1 MGRLADTEGTPDV
14 SRQNL
19 AATRQGTHGR
29 HGNRNAQRLHVVCEV
44 GAGLFHDVELLHGC
58 REVMKLLRRQRPGD
72 TELQRGCF
80 RQRLPHMVVEGA
92 GTDDADI
99 GAAHLDTVEVRLLCP
114 GDERILAL
122 VCHGAALHGE
132 GRHHDILLRV
142 GLIGTGSNFC
152 ALAFDLDHRPGMGDP
167 HRLVEHHRRI
177 EPLGEIECLL
187 CKGIHLLRVRRI
199 EAGNAREGCIV
210 PRILLVLRAV
220 AGRIVCHEENE
231 AAVHACIG
239 NRHEGVCGD
248 VQSYVLHGSGRANAS
263 HGGTDCDFERY
274 LLVRRPLAG
283 GAILLDQ
290 VLEHL
295 GRRRAGVAR
304 AYRDACLPEA
314 LGGCLVA
321 RKKLLCHIS
330 LSCLPSKTGSRGLQ
344 APVRHSACAGA
355 AFQSCRSHCA
365 ERRRR

>member
-1 MGRLADTEGTPDV
+1 
-14 SRQNL
+14 
-19 AATRQGTHGR
+19 
-29 HGNRNAQRLHVVCEV
+29 
-44 GAGLFHDVELLHGC
+44 
-58 REVMKLLRRQRPGD
+58 
-72 TELQRGCF
+72 
-80 RQRLPHMVVEGA
+80 
-92 GTDDADI
+92 
-99 GAAHLDTVEVRLLCP
+99 
-114 GDERILAL
+114 
-122 VCHGAALHGE
+122 
-132 GRHHDILLRV
+132 
-142 GLIGTGSNFC
+142 
-152 ALAFDLDHRPGMGDP
+152 MGDP

-187 CKGIHLLRVRRI
+187 CEGIHLLGVRRI
-199 EAGNAREGCIV
+199 EARNARERCIV

-220 AGRIVCHEENE
+220 AGRIVCHEEHE
-231 AAVHACIG
+231 SPVHARVRDG
-239 NRHEGVCGD
+239 HEGVCSD
-248 VQSYVLHGSGRANAS
+248 VQSYVLHGSGRTHAS

-295 GRRRAGVAR
+295 GRRRAGVSCTHG
-304 AYRDACLPEA
+304 DACLPEA

-330 LSCLPSKTGSRGLQ
+330 LSCLPSRTGSRGLQ

-355 AFQSCRSHCA
+355 AFRSCRLHCA